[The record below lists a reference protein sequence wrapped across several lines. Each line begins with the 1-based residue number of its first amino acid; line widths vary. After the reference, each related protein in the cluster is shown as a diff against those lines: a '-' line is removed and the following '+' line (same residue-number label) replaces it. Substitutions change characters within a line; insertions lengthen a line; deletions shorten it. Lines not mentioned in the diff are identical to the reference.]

1 MGEDNIEMI
10 EDDYGEES
18 VAEEGLARFSASTDR
33 SPIELL
39 SVSPLSRGLFQNRS

>member
-1 MGEDNIEMI
+1 MV

-18 VAEEGLARFSASTDR
+18 VADEGPVRFSASTDR

-39 SVSPLSRGLFQNRS
+39 RLMELSRGLFQSSL

>member
-1 MGEDNIEMI
+1 MEVI

-18 VAEEGLARFSASTDR
+18 VAEEGPVRFSASTDR

-39 SVSPLSRGLFQNRS
+39 SVTQQTRGLFQTLY